1 MRYFLSVL
9 LTLSL
14 LTVAWAAVPY
24 LGQPFMEWSMEH
36 AIQILN
42 DSPWARTESIAR
54 VIGGVGSG
62 VSGEKEIYYTF
73 YVRFLSA
80 RPIREA
86 YTRVQLIQ
94 HGYDD
99 LSVPEQQKFS
109 DLIQER
115 VELDFDRWIVVALS
129 FRSNDPNE
137 ESRIRQYFQSQT
149 TGTMKNNAFLST
161 ANFAQVPLITY
172 FPPREEGVG
181 ARFVFPREVEG
192 VPLVTLDDRQITFEL
207 TSLPASAT
215 RGGGDGGRGGRG
227 FGGGGRGRGRNRGGG
242 GGGDNSP
249 GGEDENTGI
258 LRALFDIRAMV
269 TDGELSI

>member
-1 MRYFLSVL
+1 MRYFLSIFL
-9 LTLSL
+9 ALSL
-14 LTVAWAAVPY
+14 LASPWAAVPY

-36 AIQILN
+36 AVQILN

-99 LSVPEQQKFS
+99 LAAVEQQRFS
-109 DLIQER
+109 DLIHKR
-115 VELDFDRWIVVALS
+115 VEIDFDQWIVVALS

-149 TGTMKNNAFLST
+149 TGTLKNNAFLST
-161 ANFAQVPLITY
+161 ANFAQVPMVNY

-181 ARFVFPREVEG
+181 AKFIFPREVDG

-207 TSLPASAT
+207 TRLPASAT
-215 RGGGDGGRGGRG
+215 RGGGGGGRGGRG
-227 FGGGGRGRGRNRGGG
+227 FGGGGRGRGRGGG
-242 GGGDNSP
+242 GRNRGNGSS

-258 LRALFDIRAMV
+258 LRALFDVRAMV
-269 TDGELSI
+269 RDGELTI